1 MLRKIEIISDL
12 LAMLMV
18 LFITVVPHHH
28 HQAMIC
34 LVHEECVVD
43 HCCNDDH
50 TNHPETDQEEQ
61 ESHCVAHE
69 KYCPSDNLRLEVSA
83 PLAVPAAVLPCP
95 VTVAAPAFHTPARV
109 LPAYSPPP
117 VLTWR
122 INC

>member
-1 MLRKIEIISDL
+1 MLRRIAIVPTL
-12 LAMLMV
+12 LAMMMV
-18 LFITVVPHHH
+18 LFTSFVPHHH